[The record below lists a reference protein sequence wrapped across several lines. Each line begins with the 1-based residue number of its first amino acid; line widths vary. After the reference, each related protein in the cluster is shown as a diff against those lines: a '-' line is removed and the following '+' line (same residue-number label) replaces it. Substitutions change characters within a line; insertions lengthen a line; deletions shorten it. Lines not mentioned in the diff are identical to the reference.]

1 MHAVK
6 AEFSLPCR
14 ISEVAPKKLKLSV
27 TLLELLRC
35 AGWVEQV
42 DPSYLISA
50 GQIINLILSDY
61 QIIRYRITHGDVIV
75 LLPTEATQPA
85 RPQ

>member
-27 TLLELLRC
+27 TLLELLRY

-42 DPSYLISA
+42 DPSHLISA
-50 GQIINLILSDY
+50 GQIINLILSDN
-61 QIIRYRITHGDVIV
+61 QIIRYRITYGDVIV
-75 LLPTEATQPA
+75 LLPQEANQPA
-85 RPQ
+85 EPQ